1 MGGYGVLGAVD
12 TLCLGQCD
20 SYVIMACH
28 SGTRT
33 TREEPE
39 SRLSAPFQSWHG
51 VCIITNCCL
60 TIEIAGRMVAYS
72 R

>member
-20 SYVIMACH
+20 SYAIMACH
-28 SGTRT
+28 SGTPRD
-33 TREEPE
+33 REEPE
-39 SRLSAPFQSWHG
+39 NRLSAPFYFWHTA
-51 VCIITNCCL
+51 CIIQYRCL